1 MKIIKTKKLVSTFK
15 NSLGQKHNLIIKN
28 PTVDKSA
35 EEIREALVLLT
46 TLDIFEEEN
55 GVRTYAEIE
64 TCKYV
69 ETIKYVQFDQEYPVD
84 ESKPPVVPENPVDA
98 PNPASCLN
106 PFKALNYGKF
116 VELECPKVLELE
128 FGKSAEFDTSRVE
141 GARPIIHSEET
152 LNVDNPPDIIP
163 ARLEQIPRRKLF
175 AKIKNSFSKKCDD
188 S

>member
-69 ETIKYVQFDQEYPVD
+69 ETTKYVQFDQEHPVED
-84 ESKPPVVPENPVDA
+84 STPPTVPENPVDT

-116 VELECPKVLELE
+116 VELACPKVLELE
-128 FGKSAEFDTSRVE
+128 FDTYRVE
-141 GARPIIHSEET
+141 RARPINHSEET
-152 LNVDNPPDIIP
+152 LNVDNPPTSSP
-163 ARLEQIPRRKLF
+163 HA
-175 AKIKNSFSKKCDD
+175 
-188 S
+188 

>member
-35 EEIREALVLLT
+35 EEIREALELLT

-55 GVRTYAEIE
+55 GVRAYAEIE

-69 ETIKYVQFDQEYPVD
+69 ETIKYVQFDQEHSVD
-84 ESKPPVVPENPVDA
+84 ESKPPVLPENPVDA

-106 PFKALNYGKF
+106 PFKSLNYGKF
-116 VELECPKVLELE
+116 VKLECPKVLELE
-128 FGKSAEFDTSRVE
+128 LEKSTELDTSRVE
-141 GARPIIHSEET
+141 GARPINLFGEK
-152 LNVDNPPDIIP
+152 LNVENSPNIVP
-163 ARLEQIPRRKLF
+163 ARLEQIRRRNLF

-188 S
+188 F